1 MTRTIA
7 LAAPLLLALSAAPLA
22 AQTYAC
28 DFPRQSTRDW
38 IPPQTAVSRGADG
51 FVVANAITEGIAG
64 GPVPARVARD
74 NDRALTLTWE
84 VEVDRRD
91 VGANI
96 RGLLYRMVI
105 QKAGGAATMLMQP
118 TGTQQSFTGRG
129 RCALR
134 P

>member
-1 MTRTIA
+1 MTRRCG
-7 LAAPLLLALSAAPLA
+7 LAAPLVLLPSAAPVA
-22 AQTYAC
+22 AKTHLC
-28 DFPRQSTRDW
+28 DFPRQSARDR
-38 IPPQTAVSRGADG
+38 IPPQTAIATRGDG
-51 FVVANAITEGIAG
+51 FVVSNAITEGIAG
-64 GPVPARVARD
+64 GPVPARIARD
-74 NDRALTLTWE
+74 NDRALTFTSE

-105 QKAGGAATMLMQP
+105 QEAGGAATMPMQP
-118 TGTQQSFTGRG
+118 TGTQQSLTGRG